1 MQLLID
7 RRNAKHRCYDRT
19 KRLVFLNEFLSLC
32 DEVES
37 KTETARAPYLQA
49 HISDD
54 RDLKKNMWKEL
65 RHLGLLP
72 GADDALHGSE
82 PDELN
87 AHFVGVSV
95 SSMEIRRMR

>member
-7 RRNAKHRCYDRT
+7 RRNATHRRYDRS

-37 KTETARAPYLQA
+37 KTEAARAAYLQA
-49 HISDD
+49 RIGDALD
-54 RDLKKNMWKEL
+54 NKKNLWKEL

-82 PDELN
+82 PYELN